1 MGHGRGRK
9 RASERERREKLTSRS
24 HFHTGKAPCQAPI
37 ADGIIAAMDNPAELS
52 PAELASFLRGCPG
65 WEMSGSEICRAIKF
79 KTFLAGIG
87 FVQAV
92 AEIAEDAGHHPDIS
106 IRYSTVTLSLT
117 THSKG
122 CLTKADFE
130 VAGLLD
136 QLLAKEGVLSGQ

>member
-1 MGHGRGRK
+1 
-9 RASERERREKLTSRS
+9 
-24 HFHTGKAPCQAPI
+24 
-37 ADGIIAAMDNPAELS
+37 MDNPAELS

-65 WEMSGSEICRAIKF
+65 WEMNGSEICRTIKF

>member
-1 MGHGRGRK
+1 M
-9 RASERERREKLTSRS
+9 
-24 HFHTGKAPCQAPI
+24 
-37 ADGIIAAMDNPAELS
+37 
-52 PAELASFLRGCPG
+52 
-65 WEMSGSEICRAIKF
+65 
-79 KTFLAGIG
+79 AGIG